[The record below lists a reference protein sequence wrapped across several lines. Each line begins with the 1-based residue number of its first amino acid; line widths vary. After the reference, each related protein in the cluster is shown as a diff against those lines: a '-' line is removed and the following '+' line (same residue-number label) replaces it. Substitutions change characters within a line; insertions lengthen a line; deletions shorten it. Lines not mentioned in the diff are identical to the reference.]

1 MQDLAVTNKQ
11 VTDEINQNNE
21 KFNKKLTRNDS
32 DLENINTLLIQVLSQ
47 KRTNLTYNMDLE
59 KSHDPTIVVPYNNRD
74 SPLEGGHYTIIGGMR
89 DLKHE
94 IISSKFYEI
103 LTKKEL
109 KCETALDLKNF
120 YNHINMYINEVNRLR
135 EDLLTD

>member
-11 VTDEINQNNE
+11 VTDELNQNNDE
-21 KFNKKLTRNDS
+21 FNKKLTRNDS
-32 DLENINTLLIQVLSQ
+32 DLENINTLLITVLSQ
-47 KRTNLTYNMDLE
+47 KKTNSTYNMDLK
-59 KSHDPTIVVPYNNRD
+59 KSHDPTTVVPYNNRD

-120 YNHINMYINEVNRLR
+120 YNHIKMCINEVNRLR